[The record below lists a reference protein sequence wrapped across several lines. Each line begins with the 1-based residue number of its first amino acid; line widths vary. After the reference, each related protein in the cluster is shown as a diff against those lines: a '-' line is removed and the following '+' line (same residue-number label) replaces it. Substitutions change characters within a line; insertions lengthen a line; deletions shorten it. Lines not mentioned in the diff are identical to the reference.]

1 MGWGKVRSRDLLKVA
16 NAELQELRG
25 QAERSGAR
33 AERAEA
39 EAREAREARRGEL
52 EAARAESFGTFQELQ
67 RAREAAEARATQA
80 EAHAGPLEARAAG
93 LERDVSRLEA
103 EAAALRAQLKITG
116 DLNATLRG
124 RDQEQAQH
132 IEEVR
137 RRLRAEELRAAEL
150 EEVAAAQSARI
161 HELEHRQS
169 KLEVLESTQ
178 LLREACGLLEECCLE
193 RAAIA
198 EELER
203 GMGMLQ
209 ADASILRAALR
220 TQFEFLQQDR
230 EGFAREIAQGSPRRL
245 SSPGLLGRTSASFL
259 SPQALRPPGSS
270 RASPR
275 GLSPLSR
282 ASWPTGGGGA
292 GSVTPTAA
300 TAAAASSS
308 CSPQG
313 GMPETWGLSNA
324 RIRGLLRELGGS
336 SGQTDDL
343 HALEE
348 QRLHRLVQRDSDLL
362 ADAETFELGQMDA
375 ESTMREVEQRVETV
389 LRASSTARSRPS
401 ETAATGRRLAQKQD
415 ARVHN
420 LERLREA
427 KFRLDSLHK
436 EIGTQRRESHRRRQ
450 EQVIEA
456 LTPGYAARS
465 SPALPEA
472 VATAPA

>member
-67 RAREAAEARATQA
+67 RARDAA
-80 EAHAGPLEARAAG
+80 
-93 LERDVSRLEA
+93 RLEA

-292 GSVTPTAA
+292 GSVPPTAA
-300 TAAAASSS
+300 TAAAA
-308 CSPQG
+308 
-313 GMPETWGLSNA
+313 LSA
-324 RIRGLLRELGGS
+324 
-336 SGQTDDL
+336 
-343 HALEE
+343 A
-348 QRLHRLVQRDSDLL
+348 
-362 ADAETFELGQMDA
+362 
-375 ESTMREVEQRVETV
+375 
-389 LRASSTARSRPS
+389 
-401 ETAATGRRLAQKQD
+401 AATSSVTRTCWRTRRPLNSGRW
-415 ARVHN
+415 
-420 LERLREA
+420 
-427 KFRLDSLHK
+427 
-436 EIGTQRRESHRRRQ
+436 T
-450 EQVIEA
+450 
-456 LTPGYAARS
+456 RS
-465 SPALPEA
+465 PRC
-472 VATAPA
+472 

>member
-137 RRLRAEELRAAEL
+137 RRLRA
-150 EEVAAAQSARI
+150 V
-161 HELEHRQS
+161 
-169 KLEVLESTQ
+169 EVLESTQ

-245 SSPGLLGRTSASFL
+245 SSPGLLGRTSASFP

-292 GSVTPTAA
+292 GSVPPTAA
-300 TAAAASSS
+300 TAAAA
-308 CSPQG
+308 
-313 GMPETWGLSNA
+313 LSA
-324 RIRGLLRELGGS
+324 
-336 SGQTDDL
+336 
-343 HALEE
+343 A
-348 QRLHRLVQRDSDLL
+348 
-362 ADAETFELGQMDA
+362 
-375 ESTMREVEQRVETV
+375 
-389 LRASSTARSRPS
+389 
-401 ETAATGRRLAQKQD
+401 AATSSVTRTCWRTRRPLNSGRW
-415 ARVHN
+415 
-420 LERLREA
+420 
-427 KFRLDSLHK
+427 
-436 EIGTQRRESHRRRQ
+436 T
-450 EQVIEA
+450 
-456 LTPGYAARS
+456 RS
-465 SPALPEA
+465 PRC
-472 VATAPA
+472 

>member
-25 QAERSGAR
+25 QAELSGAR

-67 RAREAAEARATQA
+67 RARGAAEAR
-80 EAHAGPLEARAAG
+80 AGPLEARAAG

-103 EAAALRAQLKITG
+103 EAAALRAQLKVTG

-132 IEEVR
+132 IEEAR
-137 RRLRAEELRAAEL
+137 RRFRAEEL
-150 EEVAAAQSARI
+150 EEVAAAQSAKI
-161 HELEHRQS
+161 YELEHRQS

-245 SSPGLLGRTSASFL
+245 SSPGLLGRTSASFP

-300 TAAAASSS
+300 TAAAALSAAAAIDAAASSS
-308 CSPQG
+308 PSPQG

-336 SGQTDDL
+336 PGQTDDL

-362 ADAETFELGQMDA
+362 ADAESFELGQMDA

-389 LRASSTARSRPS
+389 LRASSTARARPS
-401 ETAATGRRLAQKQD
+401 ETAAAGRRLAQKQD

-427 KFRLDSLHK
+427 KSRLDSLHK

-450 EQVIEA
+450 EQVMEA